1 MYLKNSICKFN
12 PLFEIDYSKK
22 KNIISASFFKIQ
34 GGGYTSFEKYLNG
47 IFLLNEFIIKELPDF
62 ELRLFI
68 DQTISDDIFIFEK
81 LKRNKIKL
89 ITFECSNFLIDKFHR
104 GIFGMIVRFFPM
116 FNFENNDAKN
126 IIISDIDISNEIKKY
141 LITLRNKINFF
152 EKNNIKDLH
161 SYFYGTL
168 RDISIIRKDK
178 IIPFMLSSL
187 QINFQRIDS
196 NVLIQYIN
204 NYKKYNTKILK
215 TYEHATNKIKKSNDK
230 YIFYGWD
237 EYFINNN
244 YINHLISNEIPF
256 SITYS
261 YFITINLF
269 YVQKKLH
276 VLENF
281 HYKILEKFYRSIL
294 RDTKK
299 FTFKNINQ
307 SFNYIDNLFFN
318 TDYTNLNNEQVNISF
333 KIYEFYIENY
343 HDNLDLFGKD
353 FINVILSDYYIGKIE
368 FNEDKY
374 YNSESKLIDV
384 YFNKLP
390 DELITKLKDLKIK
403 NNIPKVLI

>member
-318 TDYTNLNNEQVNISF
+318 TDYTNLNNEQINISF